1 MEEDARLLR
10 RHRPELYEQLRD
22 VVVEEELSERI
33 ERLEREV
40 EELREVVGDD
50 SQDSENSGGE

>member
-1 MEEDARLLR
+1 MTESASIAALRMVWKFTTSAPSESSTRL
-10 RHRPELYEQLRD
+10 P
-22 VVVEEELSERI
+22 ERI
-33 ERLEREV
+33 ERLERQV